1 MDSDNVPISVFADTC
16 ILLNFIQREWERNR
30 STEIIESDN
39 IDIVISDNILDEFE
53 DVVARRQDIYKDLI
67 DFLLEDDGEVKDYDP
82 GERRVYIGSNDVNH
96 IRDIQMELAS
106 LENSQ
111 EVLHRLRRFVRA
123 VGRRADYLKSSLED
137 STVVPLAP
145 FSLEL
150 ALASLIDN
158 SADARIVTDAAGWT
172 ANGGSGILITLDGN
186 DLLEHA
192 EEIAELLVD
201 EQGSDWIIEITHPD
215 CFVSEKIG
223 TKKTG

>member
-1 MDSDNVPISVFADTC
+1 MDSDDVPVSVFADTC
-16 ILLNFIQREWERNR
+16 ILLNFIQQEWERDH
-30 STEIIESDN
+30 STEVIESDN
-39 IDIVISDNILDEFE
+39 IDVVVSDNILDEFE

-67 DFLLEDDGEVKDYDP
+67 DFLLEDDGEVKDYDL

-96 IRDIQMELAS
+96 IRDIQMEIAS

-111 EVLHRLRRFVRA
+111 EVLYRLRRFVRA

-158 SADARIVTDAAGWT
+158 SADAQIVTDAAGWT
-172 ANGGSGILITLDGN
+172 ADGGSGILITLDGD

-192 EEIAELLVD
+192 EEITELLVD
-201 EQGSDWIIEITHPD
+201 KQGSDWIIEITHPD
-215 CFVSEKIG
+215 RFISERMDA
-223 TKKTG
+223 KKTR